1 MFVSIY
7 THTCIC
13 IHEYKYIYRQFLHII
28 GRTLDII
35 IIKIIPS
42 SPNDPFSHT
51 TSCHIRVTIPLLC
64 NYCVPLD
71 GTRFVAQDRAT
82 ENCSH
87 TIPLIGEHTNVH
99 TYMYHVH
106 VHGYLSCLSMMSLVT
121 HWWVVV
127 MAEMTC
133 TISIVIT
140 VVMSSLLWRLVYWMW
155 PFSSAAEGRRE
166 RGGIGG
172 WGRRKERERE
182 RNERGRVK
190 RECVW
195 VIPCSAC

>member
-1 MFVSIY
+1 MNTSTCIY
-7 THTCIC
+7 TDCS
-13 IHEYKYIYRQFLHII
+13 FV
-28 GRTLDII
+28 GRTLDIV

-42 SPNDPFSHT
+42 SPNDPFYHT
-51 TSCHIRVTIPLLC
+51 TSRHIRVTISLLC
-64 NYCVPLD
+64 NFCVPLD

-87 TIPLIGEHTNVH
+87 TIPLIGALHMNVH
-99 TYMYHVH
+99 THHVH
-106 VHGYLSCLSMMSLVT
+106 VHCYLSCLSMMSLVT

-155 PFSSAAEGRRE
+155 PFSSAAEG
-166 RGGIGG
+166 G
-172 WGRRKERERE
+172 RERE
-182 RNERGRVK
+182 GEW
-190 RECVW
+190 RESVCE
-195 VIPCSAC
+195 